1 MVHDLPMSFDL
12 VVLAMQPGATL
23 DDARRMAARCRSA
36 DPHPEGELDERIVA
50 FYQDLQQRYPDHP
63 PYPDDS
69 PWSSAP
75 LDAGIDHIT
84 AYTRYGPSGAGAVD
98 AILELALRHGLVV
111 YDPQFDCIEPD
122 ESDDDY
128 A

>member
-1 MVHDLPMSFDL
+1 MP
-12 VVLAMQPGATL
+12 AGWPRGAEAQTRIQRGSWTN
-23 DDARRMAARCRSA
+23 ASSPSTKIFNSVTPITP
-36 DPHPEGELDERIVA
+36 PHL
-50 FYQDLQQRYPDHP
+50 
-63 PYPDDS
+63 DDS